1 MGQRERIVE
10 IAMSQVGYEEGEGNW
25 TKYGEWF
32 GMQDEW
38 CDIFVCW
45 CANQTGVS
53 TDIIPKLAC
62 CDDTGEWFDERRR
75 YYNSYSWGGNY
86 YPQKGDLILFDWDRS
101 SDSDHIGIVGSVDG
115 NKVYTIEG
123 NKNNRVE
130 YCVYDLDDQTI
141 RAFCVPAYEEAPE
154 PVPPEDK
161 HIKTRKFI
169 NNGEGRDVYADL
181 WCNIRVGALNPNE
194 ICDSFGVFGD
204 KATILYEVEGT
215 DHNWKVGFCDYVDG
229 VQ

>member
-10 IAMSQVGYEEGEGNW
+10 IAMSQVGYEEGPNNW

-38 CDIFVCW
+38 CDMFVCW
-45 CANQTGVS
+45 CANEVGVS

-62 CDDTGEWFDERRR
+62 CDDTGEWFDERRQ

-86 YPQKGDLILFDWDRS
+86 YPEKGDLILFDWDRS

-115 NKVYTIEG
+115 NRVYTIEG

-141 RAFCVPAYEEAPE
+141 RAFCRPAYEVEPE
-154 PVPPEDK
+154 PIPEDK
-161 HIKTRKFI
+161 SIKPRKFI
-169 NNGEGRDVYADL
+169 NNDVERPVFEDL
-181 WCNIRVGALNPNE
+181 WMTKQIGVLDPNE
-194 ICDSFGVFGD
+194 HCDSFGTFDG
-204 KATILYEVEGT
+204 KATVMYEIDGT
-215 DHNWKVGFCDYVDG
+215 DHNWKLGFVDYADG